1 MEWRQNLEW
10 GPEFVY
16 AILGAVVTGVG
27 AWLARGFMV
36 KRQIRAL
43 EAKLDRERI
52 EARKEV
58 VALREQIATTSK
70 ADAVLKAALASKARE
85 ESLELRR
92 KRLLKQE
99 RKAGADLMGLPYR
112 DDE

>member
-1 MEWRQNLEW
+1 MELEW
-10 GPEFVY
+10 GPEFIY
-16 AILGAVVTGVG
+16 AVLGAIVTGVG
-27 AWLARGFMV
+27 AWLARGFLV

-43 EAKLDRERI
+43 EAKVDRERI
-52 EARKEV
+52 EARKEI

-70 ADAVLKAALASKARE
+70 ADAALKAARAFKERE
-85 ESLELRR
+85 EGLELQR